1 MLHKRLV
8 RAALSGLIAAGAAV
22 TFMAAPASAGPIG
35 VDAGCKFVLSKV
47 TANRLQ
53 EAGADEIFLR
63 IGKEY
68 TKTVKFREGE
78 THLASEFGSSAQTT
92 EFIEVGGFTGVS
104 VYESDWP
111 SADELLGTFAVYCN
125 PNHYTATVT
134 GFGSNYDVVFDVV
147 TA

>member
-8 RAALSGLIAAGAAV
+8 RAALSGLIGAAAAF
-22 TFMAAPASAGPIG
+22 TFMATPVSAGPIG

-53 EAGADEIFLR
+53 EASADEIFLR

-78 THLASEFGSSAQTT
+78 THLASEFGSAALTT
-92 EFIEVGGFTGVS
+92 EFIDAGGFTGLS

-111 SADELLGTFAVYCN
+111 SEDEHLGTLAVFCN
-125 PNHYTATVT
+125 PGHYTVGVT
-134 GFGSNYDVVFDVV
+134 GFGSSYEIVFDVV